1 MRDFA
6 EAVERIVDE
15 HGAALHVLDMGLDLD
30 PDERDPYTRAFLSVA
45 ATFAELE
52 ADIKRENTRQG
63 MAAAKALGQADWPA
77 AVWFRRRARGV
88 PFAGRRLRDRTR
100 DPRSSRSRRLEALG
114 REQRGRLAPNGW
126 SDRTVPRD
134 LRGPRI
140 VNRAHGVLIVNEWM
154 APYWSDTVTDK
165 AILDPLTA
173 GLAPVTFALF
183 VRDVSAA
190 YLIIGDGTTGVAA
203 FLF

>member
-114 REQRGRLAPNGW
+114 REQRGRLAANGR
-126 SDRTVPRD
+126 SDRTVP
-134 LRGPRI
+134 
-140 VNRAHGVLIVNEWM
+140 
-154 APYWSDTVTDK
+154 
-165 AILDPLTA
+165 
-173 GLAPVTFALF
+173 
-183 VRDVSAA
+183 
-190 YLIIGDGTTGVAA
+190 
-203 FLF
+203 

>member
-1 MRDFA
+1 
-6 EAVERIVDE
+6 
-15 HGAALHVLDMGLDLD
+15 
-30 PDERDPYTRAFLSVA
+30 
-45 ATFAELE
+45 
-52 ADIKRENTRQG
+52 
-63 MAAAKALGQADWPA
+63 
-77 AVWFRRRARGV
+77 
-88 PFAGRRLRDRTR
+88 
-100 DPRSSRSRRLEALG
+100 
-114 REQRGRLAPNGW
+114 
-126 SDRTVPRD
+126 
-134 LRGPRI
+134 
-140 VNRAHGVLIVNEWM
+140 M